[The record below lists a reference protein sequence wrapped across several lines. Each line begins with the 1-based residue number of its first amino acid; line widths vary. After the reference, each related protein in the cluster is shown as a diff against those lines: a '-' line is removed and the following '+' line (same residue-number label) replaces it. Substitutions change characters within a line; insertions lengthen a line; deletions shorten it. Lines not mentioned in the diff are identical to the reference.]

1 MRFTIRE
8 VEELEECLDSGVSI
22 WKKEGDEF
30 VKFDF
35 DCWCY
40 EGPIRLIYDKFD
52 KETRWPDTD
61 LYRLVIFQ
69 LSKLLFKVLF
79 NLFATSNLEA
89 RSIVCMKI
97 NYIFI
102 HTIFV
107 CIMSRCATLYGFLHT
122 I

>member
-1 MRFTIRE
+1 M
-8 VEELEECLDSGVSI
+8 EELEECLDSGVSI

-30 VKFDF
+30 VKIDF
-35 DCWCY
+35 DCY
-40 EGPIRLIYDKFD
+40 GQEGPTRLIYDKFD
-52 KETRWPDTD
+52 EETRWPDTD